1 MGLRFRK
8 SIKIAPG
15 LKINLNKNSIS
26 ATVGTKGAHYTVNS
40 KGKRTASVGIP
51 GTGISYTQTTGGKS
65 KVSSKKADTSTN
77 SYTYSQPNNTEPN
90 NNDKKW
96 YQKTGWIIAWL
107 ILFFPVGLFLMWKY
121 SDWKKAIKVIVT
133 ALFACFT
140 IAAIT
145 SPTLEDVSLSADTSK
160 TYDIKQDIPI
170 KATVSPSDYEL
181 SDTDFNISGGEL
193 KISDGKIT
201 FSAIKGGTYEVYV
214 KHEDIKSNTLK
225 FKIEDKKAIA
235 KKKAEEAKKKAE
247 EEAKR
252 KAEEEAKRKAEEE
265 ARIAA
270 EQEAQRKAEQEARL
284 KAEQEAKRR
293 AEQNTP
299 PANQTHTQAPQQSSQ
314 SGGTVYW
321 VSGGSVY
328 HSTPNC
334 ATLKRSS
341 NIRSGSIT
349 ESGKSK
355 PCKVCH

>member
-15 LKINLNKNSIS
+15 VKINLNKKSVS

-40 KGKRTASVGIP
+40 KGKRTTSVGIP
-51 GTGISYTQTTGGKS
+51 GTGISYTQTSGGGS
-65 KVSSKKADTSTN
+65 KTTPKKADTSTN
-77 SYTYSQPNNTEPN
+77 SYTYSQPNNTGPN

-121 SDWKKAIKVIVT
+121 SDWKKTIKMIITV
-133 ALFACFT
+133 LFACFT

-181 SDTDFNISGGEL
+181 SDADFNISGGEL

-201 FSAIKGGTYEVYV
+201 FSATKGGTYKIWIE
-214 KHEDIKSNTLK
+214 HDDIKSNMLK
-225 FKIEDKKAIA
+225 FKIEDKTAIA
-235 KKKAEEAKKKAE
+235 KKKSEEAKKKAE

-252 KAEEEAKRKAEEE
+252 KAEEET
-265 ARIAA
+265 RIAA
-270 EQEAQRKAEQEARL
+270 EQEAKRKTEE
-284 KAEQEAKRR
+284 ET
-293 AEQNTP
+293 QN
-299 PANQTHTQAPQQSSQ
+299 QQNEDP
-314 SGGTVYW
+314 TVYITN
-321 VSGGSVY
+321 SGRKY
-328 HSTPNC
+328 HRAGCRHLKSETPMKLSEVKG
-334 ATLKRSS
+334 AY
-341 NIRSGSIT
+341 
-349 ESGKSK
+349 E
-355 PCKVCH
+355 PCKVCNPPQ

>member
-65 KVSSKKADTSTN
+65 KGSSKKADTSTD

-145 SPTLEDVSLSADTSK
+145 SPTLEDVSLSANTSK

-201 FSAIKGGTYEVYV
+201 FSATKGGAYEVWV
-214 KHEDIKSNTLK
+214 EHDDIKSNTLK

-270 EQEAQRKAEQEARL
+270 EQEAKSKAEEEARL
-284 KAEQEAKRR
+284 KAEQEA
-293 AEQNTP
+293 QN
-299 PANQTHTQAPQQSSQ
+299 QQNEDPTVYITN
-314 SGGTVYW
+314 SGGKYHRAGCRHLKSEIPKKLSEVT
-321 VSGGSVY
+321 GSY
-328 HSTPNC
+328 
-334 ATLKRSS
+334 
-341 NIRSGSIT
+341 
-349 ESGKSK
+349 E
-355 PCKVCH
+355 PCKVCNPPQ

>member
-65 KVSSKKADTSTN
+65 KGSSEEADTPNN
-77 SYTYSQPNNTEPN
+77 SYTYSQPNNTEPH
-90 NNDKKW
+90 NDKKW

-121 SDWKKAIKVIVT
+121 SDWKKAVKVIVT

-170 KATVSPSDYEL
+170 KATASPSDYEL

-193 KISDGKIT
+193 QISDGKIT
-201 FSAIKGGTYEVYV
+201 FSATRGGTYEVWV
-214 KHEDIKSNTLK
+214 EHDDIKSNTLK

-252 KAEEEAKRKAEEE
+252 KAEEEARIAAEQEAKRKAEEE
-265 ARIAA
+265 AR
-270 EQEAQRKAEQEARL
+270 L
-284 KAEQEAKRR
+284 KEEQEAKRK
-293 AEQNTP
+293 AEQSTP
-299 PANQTHTQAPQQSSQ
+299 SANQTHTQAPQQSSQ

>member
-65 KVSSKKADTSTN
+65 KGSSKKADTSTD

-145 SPTLEDVSLSADTSK
+145 SPTLENVSLSADTSK

-201 FSAIKGGTYEVYV
+201 FSATKGGAYEVWV
-214 KHEDIKSNTLK
+214 EHDDIKSNTLK

-247 EEAKR
+247 E
-252 KAEEEAKRKAEEE
+252 
-265 ARIAA
+265 
-270 EQEAQRKAEQEARL
+270 
-284 KAEQEAKRR
+284 
-293 AEQNTP
+293 
-299 PANQTHTQAPQQSSQ
+299 
-314 SGGTVYW
+314 
-321 VSGGSVY
+321 
-328 HSTPNC
+328 
-334 ATLKRSS
+334 
-341 NIRSGSIT
+341 
-349 ESGKSK
+349 
-355 PCKVCH
+355 